1 MAIGR
6 AGIATVVG
14 NIAVDGADPTRNGHA
29 RARHL
34 ARALGPGGPGPRAI
48 QARAY
53 RGDGHK
59 RVSGA
64 GGEGWGVGAGVASP
78 GDSEGPRPASWAP
91 RSSGIVTNA

>member
-34 ARALGPGGPGPRAI
+34 AGALGPGGPGPGTV
-48 QARAY
+48 QATVY
-53 RGDGHK
+53 RGEGHK

-64 GGEGWGVGAGVASP
+64 GGDGSGVGVGEGSP
-78 GDSEGPRPASWAP
+78 GDPVGPRPASWAP
-91 RSSGIVTNA
+91 RSSGTVTNA